1 MTHDPL
7 CPYRPEYQGQGAT
20 TPYVASIQYA
30 THVDCQCE
38 LIAKVRGDERAKVA
52 TQVEDMASQMRNWS
66 SPETEAAIGAY
77 PELTAE
83 QWIWAQRGMYRALSV
98 VRNPRDTP

>member
-38 LIAKVRGDERAKVA
+38 LIAKVRKDMLAKCIAMVDDLA
-52 TQVEDMASQMRNWS
+52 SDDWYWPRRRLMAR
-66 SPETEAAIGAY
+66 
-77 PELTAE
+77 LL
-83 QWIWAQRGMYRALSV
+83 ALQEK
-98 VRNPRDTP
+98 P